1 MNCMIEQLTRFTPEI
16 KENTGY
22 KPYVVS
28 GDLTLILQKW
38 ADAKGLV
45 LPNTAFFIELRNE
58 FNTYMRTLFPAYE
71 FVPEEELKNGIINIV
86 NRRTMP
92 TITLDSVYFRPEY
105 AAKLDI
111 TRYVDKDLNNK
122 GLGRRPG
129 SPSLF
134 RQFRK
139 LREARV
145 EETRLVDDVIF
156 TGDQT
161 ERIVKVLS
169 QCGTRVN
176 SVCAGIAIQ
185 EGIRKLAN
193 LGIRVDAVRTYDEVI
208 DEVCERDFYPGVSYS
223 GRTQDFRIN
232 LGVPYIL
239 PFGKPSS
246 WASIPEEKQEEFS
259 QFCMRQTAKLFA
271 AIEEV
276 SGTRISM
283 REIDRKFG
291 RVRNQ
296 GLIPITGALTQMIR
310 NGTDEFFTRP

>member
-1 MNCMIEQLTRFTPEI
+1 MEKLKSYTPES
-16 KENTGY
+16 KEKSGY

-28 GDLTLILQKW
+28 GDLVLILQKW
-38 ADAKGLV
+38 ADIKGLA
-45 LPNTAFFIELRNE
+45 LPNSEFFTQLRSE

-105 AAKLDI
+105 AARLDI
-111 TRYVDKDLNNK
+111 TRYVDEDLNNK

-145 EETRLVDDVIF
+145 EEARLVDDVIF

-169 QCGTRVN
+169 QCGIRVN

-246 WASIPEEKQEEFS
+246 WASIPEERQEDFS
-259 QFCMRQTAKLFA
+259 LFCMSQAEKLFR
-271 AIEEV
+271 AIEQL
-276 SGTRISM
+276 SGTKIAAS
-283 REIDRKFG
+283 EIDRKFG
-291 RVRNQ
+291 RIRTQ
-296 GLIPITGALTQMIR
+296 DQMPFTETLTQIVK
-310 NGTDEFFTRP
+310 NGTDDFYTR